1 MPSNVNHIG
10 FFMLNFKKV
19 ISLKNI
25 PKYQSLI
32 LNTKSIEFNIM
43 GILFDIKFQE
53 WIESITLIIYIRF
66 LETFTILDKHV
77 PILKKLINF

>member
-32 LNTKSIEFNIM
+32 LNTKSIQFNIM

-53 WIESITLIIYIRF
+53 
-66 LETFTILDKHV
+66 
-77 PILKKLINF
+77 